1 MTEIG
6 KIDKPDAE
14 KYKNKKKI
22 YFVRNLYLPKNA
34 TDKYR
39 DIFNRYWDEVEEH
52 LVKLE
57 IAGKISKIFCESIY
71 MTGEES
77 MRVLKAINERLEGIV
92 KKKIED
98 GAEFLP
104 LEDKEIFR
112 VYLDWY
118 NCLALVRSPMVHE
131 TIHKFLDETISDRF
145 NHIKSVLLENIVDVE
160 AGLLIM
166 RDEDREFLEIPDDIE
181 FFFVTPPAYDDL
193 MQFIRDS
200 SSGKEFWRNGG
211 EEG

>member
-118 NCLALVRSPMVHE
+118 NCLALVRS
-131 TIHKFLDETISDRF
+131 TISDRF
-145 NHIKSVLLENIVDVE
+145 NHIKSVLLENIADGE

-181 FFFVTPPAYDDL
+181 FFFITPPAYDDL

-200 SSGKEFWRNGG
+200 SSGKEFWRTEG
-211 EEG
+211 EEE